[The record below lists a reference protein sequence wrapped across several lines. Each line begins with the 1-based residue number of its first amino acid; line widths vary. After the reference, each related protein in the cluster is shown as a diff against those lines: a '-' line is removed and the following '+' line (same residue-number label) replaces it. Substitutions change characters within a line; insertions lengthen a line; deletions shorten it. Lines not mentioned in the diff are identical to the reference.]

1 MILGVDELAPALA
14 GDGLG
19 WEQVIV
25 VGVQLQVVL
34 VKIGEKLL
42 SAQNLGNLHQ
52 LVVVVAALEEG
63 LSFED
68 HASEHATKRPN
79 VQGVV
84 VSLQVDEE
92 FGSFEIS
99 GSDTDIVLLTWMVE
113 LGETPV
119 DESQLAVG
127 VVNHDVVRLDISV
140 HDALAVAEIE
150 GLEDLI
156 HIEANVEIVEA
167 LVKLAEVS
175 VTGVDELGDNGG
187 RLRQWVSHDVN
198 QLNDVDAA
206 FKVLQNLDLSPDL
219 VLLDYQRITKRQ
231 S

>member
-99 GSDTDIVLLTWMVE
+99 GSDADIVLLTWMVE

-127 VVNHDVVRLDISV
+127 VVDHDVVRLDISM

-175 VTGVDELGDNGG
+175 VTGVDELSDNGG
-187 RLRQWVSHDVN
+187 RLRQWVSHDVD
-198 QLNDVDAA
+198 QLNDVDAT